1 VKFRAIIL
9 DFDGLVLDSE
19 TPLFDIWA
27 DIYSTHGQQLS
38 LDDWQHALGT
48 QGGFDPYEELV
59 RRTEQAIDHASLEG
73 HVSREHWRLC
83 GEEPLLPGVRDR
95 LAEAKALGIGTAVAS
110 SSPAAWVRPWLD
122 RHDLSAMTDVTCT
135 RDDVARVKPA
145 PDLFLLA
152 AERLKV
158 PPEAC
163 LVFEDSPNGVRAA
176 HAAGMPVV
184 AVPRGLTKSLALP
197 HPTLTIES
205 LGAWTLPRLFERVTA
220 ALLEAGGPSD
230 TSTIEHDTI

>member
-1 VKFRAIIL
+1 MKFGAIIL

-48 QGGFDPYEELV
+48 QGGFDPFAELV
-59 RRTEQAIDHASLEG
+59 RRTQQPLDHDRLVA

-83 GEEPLLPGVRDR
+83 GDEPLLPGVRAR
-95 LAEAKALGIGTAVAS
+95 LEEARTLGLGTAVAS
-110 SSPAAWVRPWLD
+110 SSSAAWVRPWLD
-122 RHDLSAMTDVTCT
+122 RHDLSSMVDAICT
-135 RDDVARVKPA
+135 RDDVAQVKPA

-152 AERLKV
+152 AERLGRH
-158 PPEAC
+158 PEEC

-176 HAAGMPVV
+176 QAAGMAVV
-184 AVPRGLTKSLALP
+184 AVPRGLTKSLPLP
-197 HPTLTIES
+197 APTLTIDS
-205 LGAWTLPRLFERVTA
+205 LDAWTLPALFDRVTA
-220 ALLEAGGPSD
+220 ALHDADVRGEASPV
-230 TSTIEHDTI
+230 EQDTI